1 MRLKKIKLAGFKSFV
16 DPTTILFPDDMT
28 AVVGPNGCGKS
39 NVIDAVRWV
48 LGESTAKN
56 LRGDSMTD
64 VIFNGSTARKPVSQC
79 SVELVFDNSS
89 GRIQG
94 EYAGYNELSVKR
106 IVTREAQ
113 SNYLLNNTKCRR
125 RDVTDLFLGT
135 GLGPRSYAIIEQGM
149 ISRLIES
156 KPQELKVFIEEAAGV
171 SKYKERRRETEV
183 HIRHTNE
190 NLERLKDVRS
200 ELGQQLEKLQRQA
213 TAAKRYK
220 KLKQSERRY
229 KAELA
234 ALRWLHQSHEIKILE
249 LDIAQKDAS
258 IEAYAT
264 TQRNEEKDIVDF
276 KQQQQNF
283 KQQLNDIQQQVYKV
297 STDIT
302 RIEENQI
309 HTKQRRQQIEKEYNV
324 LQSDVIHNETNYQ
337 QNDEKLNELSEQI
350 ASVEPEKYLL
360 EEQLEQIHSVSLEVE
375 EQFIQQQHQ
384 CRNQELEF
392 NQRKQQVQSCHGKI
406 QSLMSMQMRTQQ
418 RIDELKDEIGELLD
432 SELIS
437 QIEAYREK
445 ILLLGQQLEKSAVNA
460 QQTYLLQESAQ
471 LNFKLAEQNQMNRRG
486 DLQSLEAQLAAL
498 NALQQANK
506 PDENSQKFIQ
516 NNQLSSQPWWQTL
529 DIQSGWED
537 AFETITQQWQNAI
550 VLTKN
555 TDQQKLGELSGST
568 WLYQENYTA
577 TIPDRSIAT
586 KLNNTSVPNWLTH
599 IMYAIDLEQGAT
611 MLTELASYQSV
622 VTQDGYWLGQGW
634 MIVGGA
640 SLGGASSSGT
650 SLNGTSVSNVVQQ
663 TGLLK
668 RAKQIKQFEGQ
679 LELTKTHVL
688 DAETAVNEAEF
699 KLVAAKKN
707 AETAR
712 LDHQQ
717 LKLNLQQL
725 NNQAQLLSQQ
735 QQQSMSRNTRLSQ
748 ELLRHQDILGDEQ
761 QQLNILSLRAKELE
775 QALEG
780 LQDKQ
785 LEFELS
791 KEQQQ
796 QTLSE
801 HRIQLDT
808 TKNRLHQLALHLQ
821 SIQSQHQ
828 GMTINQ
834 QRDAQLLS
842 NRYERLG
849 ILKVESAEIAK
860 PLENQQESLQQLLQQ
875 KTSFD
880 IQQQYLNN
888 RLSTID
894 EKLSVVEKG
903 QKGITDKIQSMSN
916 ELQSVK
922 LECEGYRVRA
932 NGVLEQLQE
941 MQRNIQSVLDTLPEQ
956 ADEKSWQHLLDKTLS
971 SVAKLGAVNLA
982 AVEEYD
988 VQAERKQYL
997 DEQNDD
1003 LVAALDILERAI
1015 RKIDKETRSRF
1026 KETFEQ
1032 VNEDLK
1038 LLFPKVFGGGTAY
1051 LELTDADLLE
1061 TGVTIMARPP
1071 GKKNSNIHLL
1081 SGGEKALTALS
1092 LVFAIFRLNPAPFC
1106 LLDEVDAP
1114 LDDANVA
1121 RFCKLVSE
1129 MSKTVQFIFIT
1140 HNKVAME
1147 MATHLTGVTMTEPG
1161 VSRMVAVDVEEAVA
1175 IAHA

>member
-16 DPTTILFPDDMT
+16 DPTTIPFPDDMT

-48 LGESTAKN
+48 LGESSAKN

-149 ISRLIES
+149 ISRLVES
-156 KPQELKVFIEEAAGV
+156 KPQELRVFIEEAAGV
-171 SKYKERRRETEV
+171 SKYKERRRETETR
-183 HIRHTNE
+183 IRHTNE

-213 TAAKRYK
+213 TVAKHYK
-220 KLKQSERRY
+220 ELKQSERRY

-234 ALRWLHQSHEIKILE
+234 ALRWLQHSKKINTLQT
-249 LDIAQKDAS
+249 DIAQKDAD
-258 IEAYAT
+258 IEAYVA
-264 TQRNEEKDIVDF
+264 TQRNEEKNMVEF
-276 KQQQQNF
+276 KQQQQNL
-283 KQQLNDIQQQVYKV
+283 KQQLNDIQQQVFRL
-297 STDIT
+297 STNIT
-302 RIEENQI
+302 RIEQNQI
-309 HTKQRRQQIEKEYNV
+309 HTKQRRQQIEQESHA
-324 LQSDVIHNETNYQ
+324 LQVAVTDNETHHQ
-337 QNDEKLNELSEQI
+337 QNITKINGLSEQL
-350 ASVEPEKYLL
+350 ALAKPEKHVFEEQVEQTHSILL
-360 EEQLEQIHSVSLEVE
+360 EAE
-375 EQFIQQQHQ
+375 EQFSQQQHQ
-384 CRNQELEF
+384 WRNQELEF
-392 NQRKQQVQSCHGKI
+392 NQRKQQAQSCHGKI

-418 RIDELKDEIGELLD
+418 RIGELTDELGEVLD
-432 SELIS
+432 AALFA
-437 QIEAYREK
+437 QIEACQEE
-445 ILLLGQQLEKSAVNA
+445 ILFLEAQSEQSADNA
-460 QQTYLLQESAQ
+460 QQTLSTQESAR
-471 LNFKLAEQNQMNRRG
+471 LNLKHDEQNQMKLRG
-486 DLQSLEAQLAAL
+486 DLQILEAQLAAL
-498 NALQQANK
+498 NTLQQTNDLDK
-506 PDENSQKFIQ
+506 KSQEFIK
-516 NNQLSSQPWWQTL
+516 NHKLSSQSWWQTL
-529 DIQSGWED
+529 DILDDWEE

-555 TDQQKLGELSGST
+555 TSQEKLVELSGST
-568 WLYQENYTA
+568 WLFQENYSA
-577 TIPDRSIAT
+577 IIPDKCIAN
-586 KLNNTSVPNWLTH
+586 KLNNNAVPSWLTH
-599 IMYAIDLEQGAT
+599 IMCAIDLEQGLA
-611 MLTELASYQSV
+611 MLADLTSYQSV

-640 SLGGASSSGT
+640 SQGNAD
-650 SLNGTSVSNVVQQ
+650 QQ

-668 RAKQIKQFEGQ
+668 RANQIKQLKGQ
-679 LELTKTHVL
+679 LEIVKNNVL
-688 DAETAVNEAEF
+688 AAGSSVNGAEA
-699 KLVAAKKN
+699 KLVAAKQN
-707 AETAR
+707 AETANQQN
-712 LDHQQ
+712 QQ

-735 QQQSMSRNTRLSQ
+735 QQQNKGRNTRLSQ
-748 ELLRHQDILGDEQ
+748 ELLRQQETSEEEQ
-761 QQLNILSLRAKELE
+761 QQLEALSLEAEGLE
-775 QALEG
+775 QAVEV

-785 LEFELS
+785 LEFELNR
-791 KEQQQ
+791 EQQQ
-796 QTLSE
+796 QKISD
-801 HRIQLDT
+801 HRAQLEA
-808 TKNRLHQLALHLQ
+808 TKNKLHQLALHLQ
-821 SIQSQHQ
+821 SVQSQYQ
-828 GMTINQ
+828 GLTANQ
-834 QRDAQLLS
+834 HRESQLL
-842 NRYERLG
+842 NNMHEKLAL
-849 ILKVESAEIAK
+849 LKTEFVELTM
-860 PLENQQESLQQLLQQ
+860 PLQDQQSSLQQLLQQ
-875 KTSFD
+875 KAILD
-880 IQQQYLNN
+880 IQQQDLNN
-888 RLSTID
+888 KLATID

-903 QKGITDKIQSMSN
+903 QKGITDKIQLMLD
-916 ELQSVK
+916 ELQSIK
-922 LECEGYRVRA
+922 LEYEGYRVRA

-941 MQRNIQSVLDTLPEQ
+941 MQQNIKSVLYTLPEK
-956 ADEKSWQHLLDKTLS
+956 ADEKSWKNLLDKTLS

-988 VQAERKQYL
+988 VQAERKQHL
-997 DEQNDD
+997 DDQNDD
-1003 LVAALDILERAI
+1003 LVSALDILEQAI

-1026 KETFEQ
+1026 KETFDQ

-1051 LELTDADLLE
+1051 LELTDDDLLE
-1061 TGVTIMARPP
+1061 TGVSIMARPP
-1071 GKKNSNIHLL
+1071 GKKNSTIHLL

-1114 LDDANVA
+1114 LDDANVV

-1140 HNKVAME
+1140 HNKIAME

-1161 VSRMVAVDVEEAVA
+1161 VSRMVAVDVDEAVA